1 MDVIVCAVQRFSRS
15 RSSQAAASLAYYTLF
30 SLSPL
35 IFLLIS
41 ISSLIPSGEEI
52 QHRMLETV
60 TQVIPDSQN
69 LITGNI
75 KQFVALRGSMSLIS
89 LLILA
94 WSASK
99 ALATLVDNINHIWPT
114 TNRHSFLIPRLM
126 SLSII
131 LLLAVLLALSTLFSG
146 ALDILHDLGES
157 SLGIDMSFS
166 QTTTGYIVSVWVS
179 LLVKFIV
186 FCVLYLWIPRTRVK
200 WKAATLGALVAT
212 VGWELTTSAF
222 TWYISSGLANFHVIY
237 GSLGAM
243 TALMAW
249 FYLSS
254 IVILFGAALT
264 SAIDQPPDDVF
275 KRARR
280 S

>member
-75 KQFVALRGSMSLIS
+75 KQLVALRGSMGLIS

-166 QTTTGYIVSVWVS
+166 QTTTEYIVSVWVS